1 MQIGLHLR
9 FIRALAWF
17 TKACLWYRIGYQLSY
32 KQHIDLC
39 PGTGYSAKVWSNK
52 SCNKIHHWKEQ
63 TKFAKFTNFYQ
74 CFLWQM
80 RSVNGQGLPVHPTT
94 PYRNHNFKNDGAWR
108 YFGLWLWELVRWP
121 ALSSGLFI
129 FVFEVKLYRSCHI
142 CDKLKSI
149 GSIQWNTSPCKSQ
162 RWSASVDKWNTG
174 FYQLMLIKEC

>member
-1 MQIGLHLR
+1 MQIGLH
-9 FIRALAWF
+9 IRALRWF

-39 PGTGYSAKVWSNK
+39 PSTATLLKFDQKNHAIKYTTGKNK
-52 SCNKIHHWKEQ
+52 PSLLSSPI
-63 TKFAKFTNFYQ
+63 FTNVFYGRCAQ
-74 CFLWQM
+74 WTGKACRFTLQHLIEITILKMMLLGDTW
-80 RSVNGQGLPVHPTT
+80 V
-94 PYRNHNFKNDGAWR
+94 
-108 YFGLWLWELVRWP
+108 WLWELVRWP